1 MKGVV
6 FVELLELLD
15 DRFSMEFTEKVIE
28 VARVPSAGAYNA
40 LGQFDHRELLAL
52 MEAYESCSH
61 DNPTPIYR
69 ELGQRLVTRCIT
81 EFPTL
86 FRTDSCLS
94 DTLGHMESLMHMDDL
109 LVDQSSELP
118 EIKLEQ
124 VTERQLVL
132 DYFYDPRLADFTI
145 GLIHGCAEYHKLES
159 NVHCLPM
166 NHEGIQAT
174 RFLISMS
181 EMKYGRLGDLQ
192 EAV

>member
-6 FVELLELLD
+6 FVELLDLLD
-15 DRFSMEFTEKVIE
+15 DRYSMKFTEQVIE
-28 VARVPSAGAYNA
+28 QSQVYSTGAYNA

-52 MEAYESCSH
+52 MEAVECSFPDDTES
-61 DNPTPIYR
+61 IYL
-69 ELGQRLVTRCIT
+69 ELGERLVTRCIA

-86 FRTDSCLS
+86 FRSDSCLP

-109 LVDQSSELP
+109 LVDQSAELP
-118 EIKLEQ
+118 EIRLDR
-124 VTERQLVL
+124 VGPNQLIL

-145 GLIHGCAEYHKLES
+145 GLIHGCAGYHDLETD
-159 NVHCLPM
+159 VHSLPM

-174 RFLISMS
+174 RFLISTA
-181 EMKYGRLGDLQ
+181 EVKHGRLGNLQ